1 MESSRER
8 KQGQPRVSP
17 GFTGVSPPLYL
28 DCPQSPERDRLLTQL
43 SQSGDVFLL
52 STAQVS
58 AAKGEALES

>member
-8 KQGQPRVSP
+8 EQGQPRVSP
-17 GFTGVSPPLYL
+17 DVSPPLYL
-28 DCPQSPERDRLLTQL
+28 DCPQSPDRDRLLTQL